1 MAQAGPFLG
10 GVPVTSRDIPG
21 KSIDTGHLRNLPVY
35 ALATIF
41 FKETNRSLMTAPG
54 VNDPSPATCFFCKY
68 NDVNVLYVTIGKIA
82 SSGVLVERLVGLGF
96 LSSVSYITPIPTHEK
111 IFAGGRRGPNTTFNL
126 IFLGLGWPWVGEF
139 GRFIVI
145 FILFPTQQ
153 NLVNRKKP

>member
-1 MAQAGPFLG
+1 MAQVGPFLG

-96 LSSVSYITPIPTHEK
+96 LSSVLSY
-111 IFAGGRRGPNTTFNL
+111 GRGIRKGTQGSVLAWRTASLLL
-126 IFLGLGWPWVGEF
+126 IRL
-139 GRFIVI
+139 
-145 FILFPTQQ
+145 LFV
-153 NLVNRKKP
+153 LKPPL